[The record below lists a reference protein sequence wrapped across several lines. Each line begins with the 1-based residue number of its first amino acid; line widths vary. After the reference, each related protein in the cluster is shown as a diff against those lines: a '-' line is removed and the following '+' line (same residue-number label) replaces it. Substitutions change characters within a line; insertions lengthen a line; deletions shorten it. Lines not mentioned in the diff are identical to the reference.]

1 MTPPNRA
8 PLHPEAIALILAVAT
23 CATSDPEVLVQ
34 FAADLLG
41 VPAEPV
47 WRARL
52 STLKDLGLLERV
64 SEGGFG
70 LYQVTAEGTQA
81 LQHALVTMS
90 RIAEASSKVMPGLL
104 AGGRR

>member
-1 MTPPNRA
+1 MEGT
-8 PLHPEAIALILAVAT
+8 ALILAVAT
-23 CATSDPEVLVQ
+23 CATSDPEILVQ

-41 VPAEPV
+41 MAPDPS

-70 LYQVTAEGTQA
+70 LYQVTPEGTEA
-81 LQHALVTMS
+81 LQVALTAMV
-90 RIAEASSKVMPGLL
+90 RINVASSKVMPGLMVES
-104 AGGRR
+104 RK